1 MNMQC
6 NSTSYSPRRGGE
18 SHTTSS
24 NTVHVSPIQH
34 QVGVSHEAAASPTP
48 RRQIQVRSSI
58 DADIGTSKAMYS
70 SIKCSID
77 AHV

>member
-1 MNMQC
+1 MNIHC
-6 NSTSYSPRRGGE
+6 NSTSYSPRRDE
-18 SHTTSS
+18 EYITSS

-58 DADIGTSKAMYS
+58 DADIGTSKVMYS
-70 SIKCSID
+70 SIRCSID
-77 AHV
+77 AHL